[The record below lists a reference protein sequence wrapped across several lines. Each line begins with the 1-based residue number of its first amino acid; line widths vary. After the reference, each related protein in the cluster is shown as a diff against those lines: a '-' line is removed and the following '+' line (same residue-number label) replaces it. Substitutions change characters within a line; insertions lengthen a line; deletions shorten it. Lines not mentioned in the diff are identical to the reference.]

1 MSSKDSLI
9 MLLGMLIVGGPY
21 ALLIAG
27 GLFVNANEK
36 RYMAAQ
42 RSTGRDKQRML
53 DFMQIVMKEYYGDY
67 TYVAGGNRISTG
79 RYSANYYP
87 YIVGF
92 NEKDLVIISYTARN
106 GALIC
111 RNVLPVDWNCMRLK
125 YHVFSKGVKLI
136 LILGKTKLR
145 IKVNRVVMSDGSEKF
160 DTPLGIFQENEVD
173 LLIISLLRMQKK
185 TRTGVS

>member
-1 MSSKDSLI
+1 MSSEDSLI

-21 ALLIAG
+21 AILIVGRLSMNTA
-27 GLFVNANEK
+27 EK
-36 RYMAAQ
+36 RYMAEQ

-53 DFMQIVMKEYYGDY
+53 DFMQIVMKEYYGEY
-67 TYVAGGNRISTG
+67 TYVAGGDIISTG
-79 RYSANYYP
+79 RFSANYYP

-111 RNVLPVDWNCMRLK
+111 RNVLPVDWGCMRLK
-125 YHVFSKGVKLI
+125 YRVFSKGVKLI
-136 LILGKTKLR
+136 VILGKTKLR
-145 IKVNRVVMSDGSEKF
+145 IKISRVAMSDGSEKF

-173 LLIISLLRMQKK
+173 KLIRSLLRIQQK
-185 TRTGVS
+185 TQTGVL

>member
-1 MSSKDSLI
+1 MGIIHMWQGATGYRQADIRRTIIHILWALTRKIWSLF
-9 MLLGMLIVGGPY
+9 LI
-21 ALLIAG
+21 LH
-27 GLFVNANEK
+27 
-36 RYMAAQ
+36 
-42 RSTGRDKQRML
+42 
-53 DFMQIVMKEYYGDY
+53 
-67 TYVAGGNRISTG
+67 
-79 RYSANYYP
+79 
-87 YIVGF
+87 
-92 NEKDLVIISYTARN
+92 

-173 LLIISLLRMQKK
+173 MLIISLLRMQKK